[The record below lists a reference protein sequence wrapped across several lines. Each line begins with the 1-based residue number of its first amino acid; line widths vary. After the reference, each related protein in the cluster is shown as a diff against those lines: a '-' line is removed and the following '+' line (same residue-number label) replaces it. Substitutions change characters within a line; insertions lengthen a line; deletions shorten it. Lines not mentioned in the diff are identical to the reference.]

1 MRSATLIESERDEVQ
16 AIWGQL
22 NAMGKPKALVL
33 DLSEVGAAD
42 VQLVGGK
49 CASLG
54 ELFRN
59 LVPRGVRAVDGFA
72 TTSESYRLLLLTN
85 GLGDR
90 LRELMNGL
98 DHNDIRALNGAGREA
113 RALMLDTPLPAQV
126 NDAILDAYRRL
137 CKRLGRKPE
146 VAVRSSATAEDL
158 PDASFAGQQD
168 TILNVRGETHLI
180 EACHR
185 CFASLWTDRAISYR
199 AARGYDHF
207 EVALSIGVQPM
218 VRSDQACSGVMF
230 TLDTESGFRDV
241 VVINGA
247 WGLGEA
253 IVQGMATPDEWVVF
267 KPTLQTGARPIVS
280 RRLGGKEVK
289 MVYGLDG
296 KGTRTRDV
304 VEAQRGRFVLGDY
317 EVLELARWACLIEDH
332 YSKLAGRSTPMDI
345 EWAKDGQTGELF
357 ILQARPETVH
367 ASNRENYI
375 ETYRL
380 TGEHGPPLVTGIA
393 VGEKVSHGRVH
404 VLADPDHL
412 AEFKAGDVLVT
423 SMTDPA
429 WEPIMKR
436 AAAIVTDRGGR
447 TCHSAIISRELGLP
461 CIVGTGNATQ
471 LLQSGMDVT
480 VSCSEGAH
488 GNIYEGLVE
497 FAVDRRVVGDEQ
509 RPRTQVMMNV
519 GDPDHA
525 FAVASLPNDG
535 VGLARLEFIINNHI
549 GIHPMALVRY
559 PNLENTDVVKEIER
573 RIGEEDPREFF
584 VRRLAE
590 GIARIAAAFY
600 PKPVIVRMSDFK
612 SNEYAMLI
620 GGQEF
625 EPTEENPML
634 GFRGASRYYD
644 DRYKEGFELECQ
656 ALQRVRDDMGLVNV
670 LAMIPFCRTVAEA
683 ERVVALMAEFGL
695 QQGEHALEIY
705 AMCELPA
712 NVIYADEFLR
722 VFDGYSIGSNDL
734 TQLTL
739 GLDRDSEM
747 VAHLFDERD
756 GAVERMVTLA
766 IEAAQRAGK
775 KIGICGQA
783 PSDYPEFARF
793 LVEKG
798 ITSISLNPDT
808 VLQTTH
814 MILEV
819 ETELASQKTSIKT
832 DSPVRRRAERSSLD
846 IAPAFSGTGVE

>member
-1 MRSATLIESERDEVQ
+1 MTDTS
-16 AIWGQL
+16 
-22 NAMGKPKALVL
+22 KPLVL
-33 DLSEVGAAD
+33 DLSQVGADD
-42 VQLVGGK
+42 VELVGGK

-54 ELFRN
+54 ELFRA
-59 LVPRGVRAVDGFA
+59 LSPRGVRAVDGFA
-72 TTSESYRLLLLTN
+72 TTSEAYRLLLETDN
-85 GLGDR
+85 LGER
-90 LRELMNGL
+90 LRELMTGL
-98 DHNDIRALNGAGREA
+98 DHNDMRALNEAGREA
-113 RALMLDTPLPAQV
+113 RALMLDTPLPAAV
-126 NDAILDAYRRL
+126 HEAIINSYRSL
-137 CKRLGRKPE
+137 CQRLGRIPE

-158 PDASFAGQQD
+158 PEASFAGQQD
-168 TILNVRGETHLI
+168 TILNVRGEQHLI

-199 AARGYDHF
+199 AARGFDHF

-218 VRSDQACSGVMF
+218 VRSDQACSGVIF
-230 TLDTESGFRDV
+230 TLDTESGFRDA

-253 IVQGMATPDEWVVF
+253 IVQGMATPDEWIIF
-267 KPTLQTGARPIVS
+267 KPTLKQGARPIVS
-280 RRLGGKEVK
+280 RRIGGKEVK

-296 KGTRTRDV
+296 RGTRTREV
-304 VEAQRGRFVLGDY
+304 VQAQRQRSCLSDY
-317 EVLELARWACLIEDH
+317 EVLELARWACQIEDH
-332 YSKLAGRSTPMDI
+332 YSERAGKPTPMDI
-345 EWAKDGQTGELF
+345 EWAKDGYTGELF

-367 ASNRENYI
+367 SANHQTYL

-380 TGEHGPPLVTGIA
+380 TGEHSAPLVSGIA
-393 VGEKVSHGRVH
+393 VGEKISQGRVH
-404 VLADPDHL
+404 VLSHPDDL
-412 AEFKAGDVLVT
+412 AQFGAGDVLVT

-429 WEPIMKR
+429 WEPIMKK
-436 AAAIVTDRGGR
+436 AAAIITDRGGR

-461 CIVGTGNATQ
+461 CIVGTGNATS
-471 LLQSGMDVT
+471 LLQTGTRVT
-480 VSCSEGAH
+480 VSCAEGAH
-488 GNIYEGLVE
+488 GNVYEGE
-497 FAVDRRVVGDEQ
+497 IDFAVDRRLVGDGQ

-559 PNLENTDVVKEIER
+559 PNLQSAEVVKEIEK
-573 RIGEEDPREFF
+573 RIGEEDPRDFF
-584 VRRLAE
+584 IRRLAE
-590 GIARIAAAFY
+590 GIGRIAAAFY
-600 PKPVIVRMSDFK
+600 PKAVIVRMSDFK

-625 EPTEENPML
+625 EPVEENPML

-644 DRYKEGFELECQ
+644 ERYREGFHLECQ
-656 ALQRVRDDMGLVNV
+656 ALQRVREEMGLVNV
-670 LAMIPFCRTVAEA
+670 KAMIPFCRTVAEA
-683 ERVVALMAEFGL
+683 ERVVNLMAEFGL
-695 QQGEHALEIY
+695 KQGEHELEIY

-712 NVIYADEFLR
+712 NVIYADEFLQ

-756 GAVERMVTLA
+756 GAVERMVTMA

-783 PSDYPEFARF
+783 PSDYPEFAQF

-798 ITSISLNPDT
+798 ISSISLNPDT
-808 VLQTTH
+808 VIQTTEK
-814 MILEV
+814 ILEFEKEVAAKNAKSQPVVRATKINTEVVAAV
-819 ETELASQKTSIKT
+819 ETA
-832 DSPVRRRAERSSLD
+832 
-846 IAPAFSGTGVE
+846 GN

>member
-1 MRSATLIESERDEVQ
+1 
-16 AIWGQL
+16 
-22 NAMGKPKALVL
+22 MGNNSTPLVL
-33 DLSEVGAAD
+33 DLGEVGAGD
-42 VQLVGGK
+42 VELVGGK

-54 ELFRN
+54 ELFRS
-59 LVPRGVRAVDGFA
+59 LAPQGVRAVDGFA
-72 TTSESYRLLLLTN
+72 TTSEAYRLLIESD
-85 GLGDR
+85 GLGKR
-90 LRELMNGL
+90 LRELMDGL
-98 DHNDIRALNGAGREA
+98 EHDDLKALNKAGREA
-113 RALMLDTPLPAQV
+113 RALMLDTPLPASV
-126 NDAILDAYRRL
+126 HESIIHAYRRL
-137 CKRLGRKPE
+137 CERIGRSCE

-158 PDASFAGQQD
+158 PEASFAGQQD
-168 TILNVRGETHLI
+168 TILNVRGEDRLI
-180 EACHR
+180 DACHR

-199 AARGYDHF
+199 AARGFDHF
-207 EVALSIGVQPM
+207 DVSLAIGVQPM

-253 IVQGMATPDEWVVF
+253 IVQGMATPDEWIVF
-267 KPTLQTGARPIVS
+267 KPTLNKGARPIVS
-280 RRLGGKEVK
+280 RHLGTKEVK

-304 VEAQRGRFVLGDY
+304 VDAQRQRFCLSDY
-317 EVLELARWACLIEDH
+317 EVLQLARWACMIEEH
-332 YSKLAGRSTPMDI
+332 YSQRAGRPTPMDL
-345 EWAKDGQTGELF
+345 EWAKDGQTGELY

-367 ASNRENYI
+367 ATNRENYI
-375 ETYRL
+375 EIHKL
-380 TGEHGPPLVTGIA
+380 TGEHGEPLATGIA
-393 VGEKVSHGRVH
+393 VGERIGQGQVH
-404 VLADPDHL
+404 VLADPTHL
-412 AEFKAGDVLVT
+412 TEFKEGAVLVT

-429 WEPIMKR
+429 WEPIMKK

-447 TCHSAIISRELGLP
+447 TCHSAIVSRELGLP

-471 LLQSGMDVT
+471 VLHSGSEVT
-480 VSCSEGAH
+480 VSCAEGTR
-488 GNIYEGLVE
+488 GSIYEGRIDFLVE
-497 FAVDRRVVGDEQ
+497 KRVVSRDK

-525 FAVASLPNDG
+525 FVLSALPNDG

-559 PNLENTDVVKEIER
+559 PNLQSPEVVKEIER

-590 GIARIAAAFY
+590 GIGRIAAAFY
-600 PKPVIVRMSDFK
+600 PNPVIVRMSDFK

-644 DRYKEGFELECQ
+644 DRYREGFHLECL
-656 ALQRVRDDMGLVNV
+656 ALQRVREEMGLINV
-670 LAMIPFCRTVAEA
+670 KAMIPFCRTVEEA
-683 ERVVALMAEFGL
+683 ERVIALMAEFGL
-695 QQGEHALEIY
+695 KQGEHELEIY

-712 NVIYADEFLR
+712 NVVFADEFLR
-722 VFDGYSIGSNDL
+722 IFDGYSIGSNDL

-747 VAHLFDERD
+747 VAHLFDERN
-756 GAVERMVTLA
+756 GAVEKMVEMA
-766 IEAAQRAGK
+766 IDAAHRAGK

-808 VLQTTH
+808 VIQTTGF
-814 MILEV
+814 IL
-819 ETELASQKTSIKT
+819 
-832 DSPVRRRAERSSLD
+832 
-846 IAPAFSGTGVE
+846 GVENEVTKEHKTIHEVTTGTR

>member
-1 MRSATLIESERDEVQ
+1 M
-16 AIWGQL
+16 
-22 NAMGKPKALVL
+22 PKASKPLVL
-33 DLSEVGAAD
+33 DLSQVGSGD
-42 VQLVGGK
+42 VALVGGK

-54 ELFRN
+54 ELFRS
-59 LVPRGVRAVDGFA
+59 LSPRGVRAVDGFA
-72 TTSESYRLLLLTN
+72 TTSEAYRLLLETDN
-85 GLGDR
+85 LGKR
-90 LRELMNGL
+90 LRELMRGL
-98 DHNDIRALNGAGREA
+98 DHNDIRALNEAGREA
-113 RALMLDTPLPAQV
+113 RALMLDTPLPKGV
-126 NDAILDAYRRL
+126 DDAIIGSYRRL
-137 CKRLGRKPE
+137 CERLGRTPE

-158 PDASFAGQQD
+158 PEASFAGQQD
-168 TILNVRGETHLI
+168 TILNVRGEEALI

-199 AARGYDHF
+199 AARGFDHF

-218 VRSDQACSGVMF
+218 VRSDLACSGVMF

-253 IVQGMATPDEWVVF
+253 IVQGMATPDEWIVF
-267 KPTLQTGARPIVS
+267 KPTLKTGARPIVS
-280 RRLGGKEVK
+280 RRIGTKEVK

-296 KGTRTRDV
+296 RGTRTREV
-304 VEAQRGRFVLGDY
+304 VEAQRLRSCLSDY
-317 EVLELARWACLIEDH
+317 EVLELARWATIIEDH
-332 YSKLAGRSTPMDI
+332 YSDLAHKPTPMDI
-345 EWAKDGQTGELF
+345 EWAKDGYTGELF

-367 ASNRENYI
+367 SINHQPYVESYK
-375 ETYRL
+375 L
-380 TGEHGPPLVTGIA
+380 TGEHDAPLVTGIA
-393 VGEKVSHGRVH
+393 VGEKISQGRVS
-404 VLADPDHL
+404 VLADPDQL
-412 AEFKAGDVLVT
+412 AQFQAGDVLVT

-429 WEPIMKR
+429 WEPIMKK

-461 CIVGTGNATQ
+461 CIVGTGNATSVLKTGTQ
-471 LLQSGMDVT
+471 VT
-480 VSCSEGAH
+480 VSCAEGAH
-488 GNIYEGLVE
+488 GNIYEGEIE
-497 FAVDRRVVGDEQ
+497 FAVDRRAIGNEE

-559 PNLENTDVVKEIER
+559 PHLKKPEDVKEIAR
-573 RIGEEDPREFF
+573 RIGEEDPRDFF

-590 GIARIAAAFY
+590 GIGRIAAAFY

-620 GGQEF
+620 GGHEF
-625 EPTEENPML
+625 EPVEENPML

-644 DRYKEGFELECQ
+644 ERYREGFHLECL
-656 ALQRVRDDMGLVNV
+656 ALQRVREDMGLINV
-670 LAMIPFCRTVAEA
+670 KAMIPFCRTIAEA
-683 ERVVALMAEFGL
+683 ERVVTLMAEFGL
-695 QQGEHALEIY
+695 KQGEHDLEIY

-783 PSDYPEFARF
+783 PSDYPEFAEF
-793 LVEKG
+793 LVQKG
-798 ITSISLNPDT
+798 ISSISLNPDT
-808 VLQTTH
+808 VVQTTH
-814 MILEV
+814 KILEV
-819 ETELASQKTSIKT
+819 ENSLVTKSKKLTEPSLITNTVI
-832 DSPVRRRAERSSLD
+832 DSDVVQTIDGPEQ
-846 IAPAFSGTGVE
+846 

>member
-1 MRSATLIESERDEVQ
+1 MTKTS
-16 AIWGQL
+16 
-22 NAMGKPKALVL
+22 KPLVL
-33 DLSEVGAAD
+33 DLSQVGADD
-42 VQLVGGK
+42 VEIVGGK

-54 ELFRN
+54 ELFRA
-59 LVPRGVRAVDGFA
+59 LLPRGVRAVDGFA
-72 TTSESYRLLLLTN
+72 TTSEAYRLLLQTKD
-85 GLGDR
+85 LGSR
-90 LRELMNGL
+90 LRELMTDL
-98 DHNDIRALNGAGREA
+98 DHNDIRALNLAGRQA
-113 RALMLDTPLPAQV
+113 RALMLDTPLPASV
-126 NDAILDAYRRL
+126 HEAIIDKYRSL
-137 CKRLGRKPE
+137 CNRLGRTPE

-168 TILNVRGETHLI
+168 TILNVRGEEKLI
-180 EACHR
+180 EACHQ

-199 AARGYDHF
+199 ASRGFDHF

-218 VRSDQACSGVMF
+218 VRADQACSGVMF

-253 IVQGMATPDEWVVF
+253 IVQGMATPDEWIVF
-267 KPTLQTGARPIVS
+267 KPTLKQGARPIVS
-280 RRLGGKEVK
+280 RRIGTKEVK

-296 KGTRTRDV
+296 RGTRTREV
-304 VEAQRGRFVLGDY
+304 VEAQRQRSCLSDY
-317 EVLELARWACLIEDH
+317 EVLELARWACTIEEH
-332 YSKLAGRSTPMDI
+332 YSELAGKPTPMDI
-345 EWAKDGQTGELF
+345 EWAKDGYTGELF

-367 ASNRENYI
+367 STAQRAYL

-380 TGEHGPPLVTGIA
+380 TGEHGPPLVSGIA
-393 VGEKVSHGRVH
+393 VGEKISRGRVH
-404 VLADPDHL
+404 VLAHPDHL
-412 AEFKAGDVLVT
+412 ADFQAGDVLVT
-423 SMTDPA
+423 TMTDPA

-461 CIVGTGNATQ
+461 CIVGTGNASSVLHT
-471 LLQSGMDVT
+471 GTEVT
-480 VSCSEGAH
+480 VSCAEGAH
-488 GNIYEGLVE
+488 GNIYEASVD
-497 FAVDRRVVGDEQ
+497 FVVDRRLVGEEG

-525 FAVASLPNDG
+525 FSVASLPNDG

-559 PNLENTDVVKEIER
+559 PNLQSPDVVREVGR
-573 RIGEEDPREFF
+573 RVGEEDPREFF

-600 PKPVIVRMSDFK
+600 PKDVIVRMSDFK

-620 GGQEF
+620 GGKEF
-625 EPTEENPML
+625 EPDEENPML

-644 DRYKEGFELECQ
+644 ERYREGFQLECQ

-670 LAMIPFCRTVAEA
+670 KAMIPFCRTVAEA
-683 ERVVALMAEFGL
+683 ERVVSLMAEFGL
-695 QQGEHALEIY
+695 KQGEHGLEIY

-712 NVIYADEFLR
+712 NVICADDFLR
-722 VFDGYSIGSNDL
+722 IFDGYSIGSNDL

-756 GAVERMVTLA
+756 GAVEKMVTIA
-766 IEAAQRAGK
+766 IEAAHRNGK

-783 PSDYPEFARF
+783 PSDYPEFAEF
-793 LVEKG
+793 LVKKG
-798 ITSISLNPDT
+798 ISSISLNPDT
-808 VLQTTH
+808 VIQTTH
-814 MILEV
+814 KILEFEAALTV
-819 ETELASQKTSIKT
+819 KTSVGPT
-832 DSPVRRRAERSSLD
+832 NR
-846 IAPAFSGTGVE
+846 

>member
-1 MRSATLIESERDEVQ
+1 M
-16 AIWGQL
+16 
-22 NAMGKPKALVL
+22 PKALEPLVL
-33 DLSEVGAAD
+33 DLNQVGSGD
-42 VQLVGGK
+42 VALVGGK

-54 ELFRN
+54 ELFRS
-59 LVPRGVRAVDGFA
+59 LSPRGVRAVDGFA
-72 TTSESYRLLLLTN
+72 TTSEAYRLLLETDN
-85 GLGDR
+85 LGTR
-90 LRELMNGL
+90 LRELMRGL
-98 DHNDIRALNGAGREA
+98 DHNDIRALNDAGREA
-113 RALMLDTPLPAQV
+113 RALMLDTPLPKAV
-126 NDAILDAYRRL
+126 NDAIIGSYRRL
-137 CKRLGRKPE
+137 CERLGRTPE

-158 PDASFAGQQD
+158 PEASFAGQQD
-168 TILNVRGETHLI
+168 TILNVRGEEALI

-199 AARGYDHF
+199 AARGFDHF

-218 VRSDQACSGVMF
+218 VRSDLACSGVMF

-253 IVQGMATPDEWVVF
+253 IVQGMATPDEWIVF
-267 KPTLQTGARPIVS
+267 KPTLKTGARPIVS
-280 RRLGGKEVK
+280 RRIGTKEVK

-296 KGTRTRDV
+296 RGTRTREV
-304 VEAQRGRFVLGDY
+304 VEAQRLRSCLSDY
-317 EVLELARWACLIEDH
+317 EVLELARWATIIEDH
-332 YSKLAGRSTPMDI
+332 YSDLAHKPTPMDI
-345 EWAKDGQTGELF
+345 EWAKDGNTGELF

-367 ASNRENYI
+367 SSNYQPYVESYKLI
-375 ETYRL
+375 
-380 TGEHGPPLVTGIA
+380 GEHAAPLVSGIA
-393 VGEKVSHGRVH
+393 VGEKISQGRVH

-412 AEFKAGDVLVT
+412 AEFQAGDVLVT

-436 AAAIVTDRGGR
+436 AAAIVTERGGR

-461 CIVGTGNATQ
+461 CIVGTGNATSVLETGTQ
-471 LLQSGMDVT
+471 VT
-480 VSCSEGAH
+480 VSCAEGAH
-488 GNIYEGLVE
+488 GNVYEGEIE
-497 FAVDRRVVGDEQ
+497 FAVDRRVIGNEA

-525 FAVASLPNDG
+525 FVVATLPNDG

-559 PNLENTDVVKEIER
+559 PHLKKPEDVKEIER
-573 RIGEEDPREFF
+573 RIGEEDPRDFF

-590 GIARIAAAFY
+590 GIGRIAAAFY

-620 GGQEF
+620 GGHEF
-625 EPTEENPML
+625 EPVEENPML

-644 DRYKEGFELECQ
+644 ERYREGFHLECL
-656 ALQRVRDDMGLVNV
+656 ALQRVREDMGLINV
-670 LAMIPFCRTVAEA
+670 KAMIPFCRTIAEA
-683 ERVVALMAEFGL
+683 ERVVTLMAEFGL
-695 QQGEHALEIY
+695 KQGEHDLEIY

-783 PSDYPEFARF
+783 PSDYPEFAEF
-793 LVEKG
+793 LVQKG
-798 ITSISLNPDT
+798 ISSISLNPDT
-808 VLQTTH
+808 VVQTTH
-814 MILEV
+814 KILEV
-819 ETELASQKTSIKT
+819 ENALAAKAKTLMEPVMIT
-832 DSPVRRRAERSSLD
+832 NTVVDSDVVQTIDGPEQ
-846 IAPAFSGTGVE
+846 

>member
-1 MRSATLIESERDEVQ
+1 MRNNPT
-16 AIWGQL
+16 
-22 NAMGKPKALVL
+22 PLVL
-33 DLSEVGAAD
+33 DLNEVGASD
-42 VQLVGGK
+42 VPLVGGK

-54 ELFRN
+54 ELFRALTPN
-59 LVPRGVRAVDGFA
+59 GVRAVDGFA
-72 TTSESYRLLLLTN
+72 TTCEAYRLLLESD
-85 GLGDR
+85 GLGKR

-98 DHNDIRALNGAGREA
+98 EHEDLKALNRAGRQA
-113 RALMLDTPLPAQV
+113 RALMLDTPLPRQV
-126 NDAILDAYRRL
+126 HEAIINSYRRL
-137 CKRLGRKPE
+137 SDRVGRTCE

-158 PDASFAGQQD
+158 PEASFAGQQD
-168 TILNVRGETHLI
+168 TLLNVRGEDRLI
-180 EACHR
+180 DACHR

-199 AARGYDHF
+199 AARGFDHF
-207 EVALSIGVQPM
+207 DVSLAIGVQPM

-267 KPTLQTGARPIVS
+267 KPTLATGARPIVS
-280 RRLGGKEVK
+280 RRLGTKEVK

-304 VEAQRGRFVLGDY
+304 VDAQRQRFCLNDY
-317 EVLELARWACLIEDH
+317 EVLQLARWACMIEEH
-332 YSKLAGRSTPMDI
+332 YSALAGRPTPMDL
-345 EWAKDGQTGELF
+345 EWAKDGNTGELF

-367 ASNRENYI
+367 ASNHENYI
-375 ETYRL
+375 EIHKL
-380 TGEHGPPLVTGIA
+380 TGEHNAPLTTGIA
-393 VGEKVSHGRVH
+393 VGERIGQGQVH

-412 AEFKAGDVLVT
+412 TEFKEGAVLVT

-429 WEPIMKR
+429 WEPIMKK

-447 TCHSAIISRELGLP
+447 TCHSAIVSRELGLP
-461 CIVGTGNATQ
+461 CIVGTGNSTQ
-471 LLQSGMDVT
+471 VLQSGMDIT
-480 VSCSEGAH
+480 VSCAEGAR
-488 GNIYEGLVE
+488 GNVYEGLIDFTVE
-497 FAVDRRVVGDEQ
+497 KRVVGKEQ

-525 FAVASLPNDG
+525 FALSALPNDG

-559 PNLENTDVVKEIER
+559 PNLQNPEVVREIAR

-590 GIARIAAAFY
+590 GIGRIAAAFY
-600 PKPVIVRMSDFK
+600 PNPVIVRMSDFK

-620 GGQEF
+620 GGHEF

-644 DRYKEGFELECQ
+644 ERYREGFHLECL
-656 ALQRVRDDMGLVNV
+656 ALQRVREEMGLINV
-670 LAMIPFCRTVAEA
+670 KAMIPFCRTVEEA
-683 ERVVALMAEFGL
+683 RRVIELMAEFGL
-695 QQGEHALEIY
+695 KQDEHSLEIY

-712 NVIYADEFLR
+712 NVVFADEFLR
-722 VFDGYSIGSNDL
+722 IFDGYSIGSNDL

-747 VAHLFDERD
+747 VAHLFDERN
-756 GAVERMVTLA
+756 GAVEKMVEMA
-766 IEAAQRAGK
+766 IDAGHRAGK

-808 VLQTTH
+808 VIQTTRL
-814 MILEV
+814 ILDVESEV
-819 ETELASQKTSIKT
+819 NTEGELLSAS
-832 DSPVRRRAERSSLD
+832 
-846 IAPAFSGTGVE
+846 

>member
-1 MRSATLIESERDEVQ
+1 MAKTS
-16 AIWGQL
+16 
-22 NAMGKPKALVL
+22 KPLVL
-33 DLSEVGAAD
+33 KLSEVGAGD
-42 VQLVGGK
+42 VELVGGK

-54 ELFRN
+54 ELFRA
-59 LVPRGVRAVDGFA
+59 LVPRGVRSVDGFA
-72 TTSESYRLLLLTN
+72 TTSESYRLLVNTN
-85 GLGDR
+85 GLGKR
-90 LRELMNGL
+90 LRQLMAGL
-98 DHNDIRALNGAGREA
+98 DHNDIKALNEAGKEA
-113 RALMLDTPLPAQV
+113 RALMLDTPLPQEV
-126 NDAILDAYRRL
+126 NDGILNAYREL
-137 CKRLGRKPE
+137 CERLGRTPE

-168 TILNVRGETHLI
+168 TILNVRGEAQLI

-199 AARGYDHF
+199 AARGFDHF

-230 TLDTESGFRDV
+230 SLDTESGFRDV

-267 KPTLQTGARPIVS
+267 KPTLKTGARPIVS

-296 KGTRTRDV
+296 RGTRTREV
-304 VEAQRGRFVLGDY
+304 VEAQRNRFVLDDY
-317 EVLELARWACLIEDH
+317 EVLELARWACIIEEH
-332 YSKLAGRSTPMDI
+332 YSELAGKHTPMDI
-345 EWAKDGQTGELF
+345 EWAKDGYTGELF

-380 TGEHGPPLVTGIA
+380 TGEHAEPLVSGIA
-393 VGEKVSHGRVH
+393 VGEKISHGRVH
-404 VLADPDHL
+404 VLKDPDHL
-412 AEFKAGDVLVT
+412 MEFKAGDVLVT

-429 WEPIMKR
+429 WEPIMKK

-461 CIVGTGNATQ
+461 CIVGTGNATHV
-471 LLQSGMDVT
+471 LQSGTDVT

-488 GNIYEGLVE
+488 GNIYEGLIE
-497 FAVDRRVVGDEQ
+497 FEVDRRAVAEEA

-559 PNLENTDVVKEIER
+559 PALQNPEVVKEIAR
-573 RIGEEDPREFF
+573 RVGEEDPREFF
-584 VRRLAE
+584 IRRLAE

-620 GGQEF
+620 GGEEF

-644 DRYKEGFELECQ
+644 ERYREGFELECL

-670 LAMIPFCRTVAEA
+670 KTMIPFCRTVAEA

-695 QQGEHALEIY
+695 KQGEHELEIY

-756 GAVERMVTLA
+756 GAVEKMVTIA
-766 IEAAQRAGK
+766 IEAAHRAGK

-814 MILEV
+814 VILEAENEAKSKPATLTDRQILV
-819 ETELASQKTSIKT
+819 LTEPRALDETAAKLLLVNE
-832 DSPVRRRAERSSLD
+832 P
-846 IAPAFSGTGVE
+846 SG